1 MGNIVTID
9 RALDITDVNVSA
21 ELMAELLMDDT
32 VSTYKMFETLANNYL
47 LGSSEYQKGV
57 DATLLELI
65 GCDMTDLA
73 ALVIQRIEEQ
83 G

>member
-47 LGSSEYQKGV
+47 LGSSEYQNGV